1 MATNI
6 DQPGDKLKRTIAAAI
21 AAVTAGTSMWLAAS
35 AAGAATAAGATAARP
50 GSPTPSATLR
60 VVPGWT
66 YQDGGQL
73 AAGRCTRHRLET
85 AAPAGPDEQGQ
96 EPAHQ
101 AHRKDKTGEIHNR
114 AALRGQAPGARLRRR
129 EIGQDLHGP
138 RRFPAAGSALP
149 AGPFHARCDHVRR
162 AAARGRAP
170 QEEEEGALAR

>member
-21 AAVTAGTSMWLAAS
+21 AAVTAGASMWLAAS
-35 AAGAATAAGATAARP
+35 A
-50 GSPTPSATLR
+50 
-60 VVPGWT
+60 
-66 YQDGGQL
+66 
-73 AAGRCTRHRLET
+73 
-85 AAPAGPDEQGQ
+85 AGPDEQGQ

-138 RRFPAAGSALP
+138 RRFPAAGPALP
-149 AGPFHARCDHVRR
+149 AGPFHARCDRVRR

-170 QEEEEGALAR
+170 QEEEGALARAASSPPR